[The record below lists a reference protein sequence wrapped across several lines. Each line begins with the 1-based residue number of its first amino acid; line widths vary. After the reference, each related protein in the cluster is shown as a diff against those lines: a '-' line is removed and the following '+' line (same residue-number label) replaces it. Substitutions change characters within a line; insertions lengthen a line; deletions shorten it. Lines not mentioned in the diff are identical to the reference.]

1 MPTFSPCEYPILFQ
15 KAWRTT
21 GFAKDIAAL
30 DRNALHDEYEKLVHS
45 APRRSDK
52 NKAYFVEHA
61 GKESA
66 ENSNRREE
74 ILAKALWKLNHS
86 WPHPGGG
93 GFRLLD
99 YQFPLKAQQSDKGIG
114 KVDLLGVTDQGRLM
128 VIELKVK
135 PDDGTRGE
143 TPMKAL
149 MEGLRYAAI
158 VKANQDA
165 IAKEAKVNEWIRKH
179 LHELGICS
187 KTEISEAPPL
197 VQILAPKSWWEAWLN
212 LGGPTRKAA
221 GSWEPEFAQLLRDIE
236 KKVCVAVECIALEGL
251 DDSNIA
257 LGIKP
262 HDTATRPPPSMYP
275 IALAVDKAPA
285 SNQPEGTT
293 FGSYGE
299 YEEGI
304 RRVLWDWA
312 DGHHCGELDG
322 GKREGRPPV
331 LGGKSVSKNVLL
343 PQDAKAEK
351 IRCAVSEPQ
360 RHRWFGSLKSSQAL
374 AQSVFGALHA
384 FERLDLLKNV
394 LAECGRPAFFEDYR
408 GWTLNFEHEV
418 GSLGEPRPTSVDVL
432 LSGPEER
439 VPIECKFTEQEF
451 GTCSRP
457 RLCPCD
463 AKYAEQHCNGNYEVQ
478 RQRQSRCTLTEI
490 GIRYWEHLPHLF
502 DWSADRDLVP
512 CPFKDVY
519 QLARNA
525 LVAALTPDGR
535 PNPSIGHAL
544 VVYDARN
551 PEFRNGGVAEKQWN
565 QAVDACRMPGL
576 LRRLSWQRLMTAISR
591 APELGYLVQG
601 ISQKYGLEPD

>member
-432 LSGPEER
+432 LSGPEE
-439 VPIECKFTEQEF
+439 
-451 GTCSRP
+451 
-457 RLCPCD
+457 
-463 AKYAEQHCNGNYEVQ
+463 
-478 RQRQSRCTLTEI
+478 
-490 GIRYWEHLPHLF
+490 
-502 DWSADRDLVP
+502 
-512 CPFKDVY
+512 
-519 QLARNA
+519 
-525 LVAALTPDGR
+525 
-535 PNPSIGHAL
+535 
-544 VVYDARN
+544 
-551 PEFRNGGVAEKQWN
+551 
-565 QAVDACRMPGL
+565 
-576 LRRLSWQRLMTAISR
+576 
-591 APELGYLVQG
+591 
-601 ISQKYGLEPD
+601 

>member
-1 MPTFSPCEYPILFQ
+1 MVTFSPCDYQILF
-15 KAWRTT
+15 KNTWNTT
-21 GFAKDIAAL
+21 GLAKGIQKL
-30 DRNALHDEYEKLVHS
+30 DRNGLQAQYDKLVQS

-52 NKAYFVEHA
+52 NKDYFVPHA
-61 GKESA
+61 DEKSSKK
-66 ENSNRREE
+66 SNRREE

-93 GFRLLD
+93 RFRLLD
-99 YQFPLKAQQSDKGIG
+99 YQFPLKAQQLDKGIG

-135 PDDGTRGE
+135 TGDGNRGE

-149 MEGLRYAAI
+149 VEGLRYAAI

-165 IAKEAKVNEWIRKH
+165 IAKEAKENECIRKH
-179 LHELGICS
+179 LDELEICS
-187 KTEISEAPPL
+187 ISEEPPL

-212 LGGPTRKAA
+212 LGGSTRKAA
-221 GSWEPEFAQLLRDIE
+221 GYWEPKFAQLLHDIE
-236 KKVCVAVECIALEGL
+236 EKVGVFVECIGLAGL
-251 DDSNIA
+251 DDCDEIA
-257 LGIKP
+257 FGIRP
-262 HDTATRPPPSMYP
+262 DDTATRPPPILYP

-285 SNQPEGTT
+285 SNQPEGTI
-293 FGSYGE
+293 FGSYGD

-304 RRVLWDWA
+304 REVLWEWA
-312 DGHHCGELDG
+312 DKHHCGELDG

-331 LGGKSVSKNVLL
+331 LAGKSVSKNVLL
-343 PQDAKAEK
+343 PQDESKAEE

-394 LAECGRPAFFEDYR
+394 LAECGRPAFFEDCR
-408 GWTLNFEHEV
+408 GWAFEFEYEV
-418 GSLGEPRPTSVDVL
+418 SSLGEPRPTSVDVL

-463 AKYAEQHCNGNYEVQ
+463 EQHCNGKYQVQ
-478 RQRQSRCTLTEI
+478 RQRQSRC
-490 GIRYWEHLPHLF
+490 
-502 DWSADRDLVP
+502 
-512 CPFKDVY
+512 
-519 QLARNA
+519 
-525 LVAALTPDGR
+525 ALTGDRHSLLGTFATFIR
-535 PNPSIGHAL
+535 L
-544 VVYDARN
+544 V
-551 PEFRNGGVAEKQWN
+551 
-565 QAVDACRMPGL
+565 C
-576 LRRLSWQRLMTAISR
+576 
-591 APELGYLVQG
+591 
-601 ISQKYGLEPD
+601 